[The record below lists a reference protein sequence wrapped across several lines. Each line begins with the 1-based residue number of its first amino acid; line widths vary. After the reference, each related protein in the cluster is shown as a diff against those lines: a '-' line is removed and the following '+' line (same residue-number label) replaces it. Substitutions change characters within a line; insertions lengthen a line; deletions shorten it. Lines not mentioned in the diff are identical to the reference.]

1 MRVDKVMRNKQ
12 YCLQWKDQTDFSKG
26 TIWTY
31 MESDAFN
38 HAGIPRS
45 EDGMSRFQ
53 KMGGHRPTVCMR
65 GTKWEATWEDG
76 TTFTI
81 RSSPQAT
88 KPVMASIA
96 LRWANPPKQLK
107 RDGGQPFAVETLKTS
122 TDAYV
127 YLVRLLTFEPTASG
141 ASYFK
146 IGKAVSI
153 PNRIKQFGPCELIA
167 HEVHTDP
174 GSALKR
180 ETALHS
186 QFKRFRRP
194 DTEIF
199 LMTQQELNQVVTA
212 MNPFKA

>member
-1 MRVDKVMRNKQ
+1 MFNYWFSK
-12 YCLQWKDQTDFSKG
+12 QWKDPANHAKG
-26 TIWTY
+26 TVWTY
-31 MESDAFN
+31 MTYQTYEFCGAPQ
-38 HAGIPRS
+38 AEEGIS
-45 EDGMSRFQ
+45 FLMT
-53 KMGGHRPTVCMR
+53 GHRHRECMR
-65 GTKWEATWEDG
+65 GTKWEATWVDG

-88 KPVMASIA
+88 KPVMASIVR
-96 LRWANPPKQLK
+96 RWNNPPTQLK
-107 RDGGQPFAVETLKTS
+107 REGGQPFAVETLKMS

-186 QFKRFRRP
+186 QFKQFRLP

-199 LMTQQELNQVVTA
+199 LMTQQALSQVAAA
-212 MNPFKA
+212 MNQTND